1 VLDAYAAASDE
12 GTVVLCQDEL
22 GPVAVKT
29 YPGGELTEK
38 YASFE
43 PDYGRR
49 GKCWTFGLFNVND
62 GHVLT
67 HQAPARNGKEFV
79 CSLEAM
85 LNYYNDAKRII
96 IILDNLSVHHS
107 NAVKLALEAYPH
119 VELVFLPTKAPWLNL
134 IERFWRPY
142 KRIAL
147 KGKRFETTDELIAAL
162 EAATAY
168 WNKYKKPYQLRKLK
182 IIA

>member
-1 VLDAYAAASDE
+1 MLEAYAAANDE
-12 GTVVLCQDEL
+12 GTVVLCQDEM
-22 GPVAVKT
+22 GPTAVKT
-29 YPGGELTEK
+29 YPGRELTETD
-38 YASFE
+38 ASFE

-49 GKCWTFGLFNVND
+49 GKCWTFGLFNVKD

-67 HQAPARNGKEFV
+67 HQASARNGAEFI
-79 CSLEAM
+79 CWLDKM
-85 LNYYNDAKRII
+85 LDYYAEAKRII

-119 VELVFLPTKAPWLNL
+119 VELVFLPTKAPWLNM

-142 KRIAL
+142 KRLAL
-147 KGKRFETTDELIAAL
+147 KGKRFETTEELINAL

-168 WNKYKKPYQLRKLK
+168 WNKYKKPYQLKKLK
-182 IIA
+182 ITL

>member
-1 VLDAYAAASDE
+1 MLEAYAAADDE
-12 GTVVLCQDEL
+12 GTVVLCQDEM
-22 GPVAVKT
+22 GPTAVTT
-29 YPGGELTEK
+29 YPGRALTDHH
-38 YASFE
+38 ASFE

-49 GKCWTFGLFNVND
+49 GKCWTFGFLNVTD

-67 HQAPARNGKEFV
+67 HQAEARNSKEFV
-79 CSLEAM
+79 TSLGNM
-85 LNYYNDAKRII
+85 LDYYANAQRII

-107 NAVKLALEAYPH
+107 NAVKLALEAYPQ
-119 VELVFLPTKAPWLNL
+119 VELVFLPTKAPWLNM

-147 KGKRFETTDELIAAL
+147 KGKRFETTEELMQAL

-168 WNKYKKPYQLRKLK
+168 WNKYKKPYQLKKLK
-182 IIA
+182 IVP